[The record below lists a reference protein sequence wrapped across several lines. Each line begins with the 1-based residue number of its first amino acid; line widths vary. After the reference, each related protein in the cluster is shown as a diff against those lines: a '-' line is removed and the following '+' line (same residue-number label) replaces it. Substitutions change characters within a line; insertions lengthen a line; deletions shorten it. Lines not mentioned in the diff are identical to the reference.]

1 MAPIKS
7 DNNRLTPSRV
17 RVALRKA
24 RCQVVRERRAGID
37 TRGAAARVAVA
48 TGMESPRSS
57 HIVGHRISP
66 IHANRSAGAHRQA
79 PARGV
84 RAVLVRCSWSSL
96 RLPAPE
102 GTPHTVQYPCVLV
115 PIQFDTIHSV
125 RPSVRLS
132 KPSVHCTRATDT
144 LAGSPHQTSLRIFRT
159 HVRSCEKGYSKPLH
173 DLLQRHLL
181 GSATCSAPR
190 AAPSCL
196 RTTKSGMRRRQS
208 SISCSMS
215 VSASHLCWSW
225 SK

>member
-1 MAPIKS
+1 MHLALVDVHVAKEPALAPIKS

-24 RCQVVRERRAGID
+24 RCQVVRERRAGVD

-84 RAVLVRCSWSSL
+84 RAGLVRCSWSSL
-96 RLPAPE
+96 QLPAPE

-115 PIQFDTIHSV
+115 PIQFDTIHCTPVSSSLQALSTLYAGNGHPSGLPPPNIAPDFSNTFASV
-125 RPSVRLS
+125 
-132 KPSVHCTRATDT
+132 
-144 LAGSPHQTSLRIFRT
+144 
-159 HVRSCEKGYSKPLH
+159 
-173 DLLQRHLL
+173 
-181 GSATCSAPR
+181 
-190 AAPSCL
+190 
-196 RTTKSGMRRRQS
+196 
-208 SISCSMS
+208 
-215 VSASHLCWSW
+215 
-225 SK
+225 